1 MAGAALVRRGGGC
14 GGGVMS
20 TGPYRS
26 WLFAP
31 GNHARR
37 VEKALSLDADAVI
50 LDLED
55 AVAVAE
61 KIDTRATVAAAL
73 QGPRSGLGYV
83 RVNAYDTEFCYGD
96 LVAVVGPGVDGIVVP
111 KIEAADQ
118 VRGIDWLVGQLERER
133 GFEIGAIDI
142 MPILETGKGI
152 ANARAIAGA
161 GTRIRRLSFGAGDY
175 AKDMAMNWTRGEAE
189 LAHARA
195 EVALAS
201 RAEGLEA
208 PIDTV
213 WIHIK
218 ETDGLTRSAETV
230 RDMGYQ
236 GKLCIHPDQVGPVNA
251 VFTPDADAVAFAEK
265 VVAAFDAAEA
275 QGLASIQVDGYF
287 VDYPIVDQARRRLA
301 LMRAIKA
308 KGKTKG

>member
-1 MAGAALVRRGGGC
+1 MAGSLLGHGG
-14 GGGVMS
+14 MS
-20 TGPYRS
+20 VQETTGPFRS

-37 VEKALSLDADAVI
+37 VEKALGLDADAVI

-61 KIDTRATVAAAL
+61 KVEARATVVAAL
-73 QGPRSGLGYV
+73 QGPRSGLGYA
-83 RVNAYDTEFCYGD
+83 RVNAYDTDFCHGD
-96 LVAVVGPGVDGIVVP
+96 LEAVVQPGVDGIVLP
-111 KIEAADQ
+111 KLETADQ
-118 VRGIDWLVGQLERER
+118 IKSVDWLVGNLERAR
-133 GFEIGAIDI
+133 GMTPGAIDI
-142 MPILETGKGI
+142 MPILETGLGI
-152 ANARAIAGA
+152 SNARSIADA
-161 GTRIRRLSFGAGDY
+161 GTRVRRLSFGAGDY

-189 LAHARA
+189 MAHARA

-201 RAEGLEA
+201 RAGGLEA

-218 ETDGLTRSAETV
+218 ETDGLERSAETV

-236 GKLCIHPDQVGPVNA
+236 GKLCIHPDQVAAVNG
-251 VFTPDADAVAFAEK
+251 VFTPDAEAVAFAEK

-275 QGLASIQVDGYF
+275 EGLASIQVDGYF
-287 VDYPIVDQARRRLA
+287 VDYPIVDQARRTLA
-301 LMRAIKA
+301 LMQAIRAKSS
-308 KGKTKG
+308 